1 MNKQTTKVRKGKK
14 VKKEAKDLSIVL
26 EEDEEYKE
34 FEVFDSPRACINEY
48 TSFDPSMIL
57 ETE

>member
-1 MNKQTTKVRKGKK
+1 MNKQRTKVTKGKK
-14 VKKEAKDLSIVL
+14 VKKEAKDLSIIL

-34 FEVFDSPRACINEY
+34 FKVFDSPRTCIDEY
-48 TSFDPSMIL
+48 TSSDPSMIR